1 MFHVIETCQI
11 SEHLFLYNTYI
22 KVKNY
27 MQNKIDASLKDK
39 LPLSLLLQIR
49 RKRRWLRR
57 SFKRVEK
64 ASGL

>member
-11 SEHLFLYNTYI
+11 SEQLFLYNTYI

-27 MQNKIDASLKDK
+27 MQNKIDTSLKDK